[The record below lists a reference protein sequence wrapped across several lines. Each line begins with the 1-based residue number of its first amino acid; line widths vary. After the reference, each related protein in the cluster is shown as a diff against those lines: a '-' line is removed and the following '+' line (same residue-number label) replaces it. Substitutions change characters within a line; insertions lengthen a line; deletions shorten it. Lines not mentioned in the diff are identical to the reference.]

1 MIASL
6 YSQSAR
12 PIMGVAEN
20 MPQYKGSEVGDA
32 LRPDAVTVKDQS
44 LSPNES
50 RDNQTDKKPQPEPQK
65 TGKDGVDLNSPE
77 VQKMLSELKSRDMEV
92 KAHEMAHLAAA
103 GQYATSGANY
113 SYQTGPDGKQ
123 YAIGG
128 DVGIDTSAVDGDPQA
143 TLAKAQQVFS
153 AAMAP
158 AQPSSQDFKVA
169 QSAQNMMSQALSDI
183 QAEQQ
188 QKTSGKD
195 EAGNASETA
204 DNTQKEDTA
213 QEVSSNQNSLKRQ
226 QQGSDSQAIK
236 TYQGIDI
243 ATNASAGLVGGWQNS
258 ANRLGLSFQA

>member
-6 YSQSAR
+6 FSQSAR

-20 MPQYKGSEVGDA
+20 MPQYKGNEVGDA

-50 RDNQTDKKPQPEPQK
+50 RVNQTDKKPKPEPQK
-65 TGKDGVDLNSPE
+65 TGQDGVDLNSPE
-77 VQKMLSELKSRDMEV
+77 VQKMLTELKSRDMEV

-128 DVGIDTSAVDGDPQA
+128 DVGIDTSAVEGDPQA

-158 AQPSSQDFKVA
+158 AHPSSQDFNVA
-169 QSAQNMMSQALSDI
+169 QSAQTMMSQALDDCQVERQSE
-183 QAEQQ
+183 QARTNNAE
-188 QKTSGKD
+188 KSGKD
-195 EAGNASETA
+195 SADSSIKTDNRDKPLSQNREM
-204 DNTQKEDTA
+204 DNTQSDNRAIKSYRLVDT
-213 QEVSSNQNSLKRQ
+213 SSNERVGQ
-226 QQGSDSQAIK
+226 I
-236 TYQGIDI
+236 
-243 ATNASAGLVGGWQNS
+243 GGWQNN